1 MSPVL
6 LEIEDL
12 LQKSLSIVQP
22 AGTVLLL
29 APDHPELECLLAE
42 RLAERGQ
49 LVVMHC
55 PCSGPVHQ
63 AAGVERIQRLRGVY
77 SDLRIDVDW
86 LEKRLSVSPPV
97 TYSDLCAFQAAREG
111 QMRDSPLVP
120 SDSVDLLIAVGI
132 LRRLPVEQRSGAL
145 MEFYRVLKKQGRL
158 ALIDFVSDESLSD
171 HLLRHPDCPAGFQ
184 ELELMEVLESAKFHG
199 IEIGHLDQDPVASLE
214 GVAFRRLLIQA
225 HKGKEGMCLERYQG
239 VIYLGPWKV
248 VEDDDGHILKRGQRF
263 AVCDKTFHIYK
274 RPPYTGQFVY
284 LEPATDV
291 PLEQAKPWDVRHP
304 AERLPCE
311 TKGTFF
317 PQYEVGSSVASTGG
331 IGYMGIVEWLTVNGE
346 VTRRAKVLHR
356 FKGCFEDGKEA
367 LETARRAF
375 PDASSYQAVPLPFDE
390 VLRRRQRVGRT
401 VACPITPNRE

>member
-6 LEIEDL
+6 FEIKELLE
-12 LQKSLSIVQP
+12 KSSSIVEP

-29 APDHPELECLLAE
+29 APDHPDLECLLAD
-42 RLAERGQ
+42 RLAVQGQ
-49 LVVMHC
+49 LLIMDC
-55 PCSGPVHQ
+55 PCSGRVHQ
-63 AAGVERIQRLRGVY
+63 IAGTERIQRLRGAY

-97 TYSDLCAFQAAREG
+97 TYSDLCAFQAARED
-111 QMRDSPLVP
+111 QMRDSPLVR

-132 LRRLPVEQRSGAL
+132 LRRLPVDERSRAL
-145 MEFYRVLKKQGRL
+145 VEFYRVLKKQGRL
-158 ALIDFVSDESLSD
+158 VLMDFVSDESLSD
-171 HLLRHPDCPAGFQ
+171 HLLRHPDCPAAFQ
-184 ELELMEVLESAKFHG
+184 ELELMEALESAKFHG
-199 IEIGHLDQDPVASLE
+199 IEIGHLDQDSVAALE

-225 HKGKEGMCLERYQG
+225 HKGKEGMCLERHQG

-248 VEDDDGHILKRGQRF
+248 VQDDDGHILKRGQRF

-274 RPPYTGQFVY
+274 RAPYAGQFVY
-284 LEPATDV
+284 IEPATDV
-291 PLEQAKPWDVRHP
+291 PLEQAKPWDARHP

-311 TKGTFF
+311 TKGTVF
-317 PQYEVGSSVASTGG
+317 PQYEGGASAPSEGGVGY
-331 IGYMGIVEWLTVNGE
+331 IGIVEWRNVNGE

-356 FKGCFEDGKEA
+356 FKGCFEDEKEA
-367 LETARRAF
+367 LDTARRAF
-375 PDASSYQAVPLPFDE
+375 PNASSYRAVPLPFDE